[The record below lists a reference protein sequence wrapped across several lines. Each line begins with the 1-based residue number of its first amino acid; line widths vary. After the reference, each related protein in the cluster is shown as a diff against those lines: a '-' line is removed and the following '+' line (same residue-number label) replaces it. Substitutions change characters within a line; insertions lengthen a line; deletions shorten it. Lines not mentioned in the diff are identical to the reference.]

1 MSAPAAPAF
10 NAAPMVEFDRV
21 GQRVDAL
28 RSAVEEVSFSV
39 RRGEFVL
46 IQGGNGAGKTAL
58 LRLAAG
64 LESPTR
70 GRVCVAGQDLARLG
84 ARALS
89 LLRQSLGVVPQDLWL
104 LDDRSALANVM
115 LPALACGLTK
125 RAANERARAALA
137 RAGLDPDAAERL
149 DTRRAGGGERQR
161 IALARALVNRP
172 ALLLVDEPVAHL
184 EAASAAAI
192 VALLAQFAA
201 GGVTVLA
208 ASRDERALWPAGVR
222 RVQMRAG
229 RLTTAAAEATA

>member
-1 MSAPAAPAF
+1 
-10 NAAPMVEFDRV
+10 MVEFDRV
-21 GQRVDAL
+21 GRHVATL
-28 RSAVEEVSFSV
+28 RSSVDDVSFSV
-39 RRGEFVL
+39 QRGEFVL

-64 LESPTR
+64 LEQPTR
-70 GRVCVAGQDLARLG
+70 GRVRVAGQDLAGLRP
-84 ARALS
+84 RAMA

-115 LPALACGLTK
+115 LPALACGLTR
-125 RAANERARAALA
+125 RAAAERARAALA
-137 RAGLDPDAAERL
+137 RAGLDPEQAER
-149 DTRRAGGGERQR
+149 DDARSAGGGERQR

-172 ALLLVDEPVAHL
+172 ALLLVDEPLAHL
-184 EAASAAAI
+184 DTSCAAAI

-208 ASRDERALWPAGVR
+208 ASRDERALWPPGVR

-229 RLTTAAAEATA
+229 RVVTGTDEALA